1 MMALQN
7 KKSFFS
13 QSAIIQLPLSN
24 TQTYKY
30 QNMSIAG
37 IAGYAYL
44 CMLDYMRGKQEKN
57 VNKITT

>member
-7 KKSFFS
+7 KNAFFS
-13 QSAIIQLPLSN
+13 QSSIIQLTLSN
-24 TQTYKY
+24 TQTSKY

-37 IAGYAYL
+37 IAEYAYL